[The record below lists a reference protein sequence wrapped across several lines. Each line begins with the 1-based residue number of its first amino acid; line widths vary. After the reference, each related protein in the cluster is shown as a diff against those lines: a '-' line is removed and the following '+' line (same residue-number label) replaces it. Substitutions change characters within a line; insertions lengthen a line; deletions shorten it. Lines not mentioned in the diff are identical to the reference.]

1 MIYLRRSKPGLI
13 KRLIWILPFSLLSL
27 TFAQPSDAKDIVIQF
42 PKGSSCGSFAGKV
55 NVGDSFVLN
64 LAKEQQLIVRTSPHD
79 YSVIAPNGRI
89 LEAIRQLPNNEK
101 QYWTGNRSSLL
112 ALQAPPK
119 FVWAI
124 ALNKFPDNRQTFSY

>member
-101 QYWTGNRSSLL
+101 QYWTGNQSGKFKVKVESVPQG
-112 ALQAPPK
+112 LQINIQFCAY
-119 FVWAI
+119 
-124 ALNKFPDNRQTFSY
+124 TGEGE